1 MSRAVGAKA
10 YELNLG
16 SAEAYEIVDKIAN
29 NELDHARPCGGRG
42 EGVISKARITRLG
55 VAALAA
61 LMLMAAGCG
70 DDDDDTGAPAG
81 ADAGTEES
89 ADQSGGAGEQAVTDY
104 VDYIGGKAGKADPN
118 ESTIYIG
125 WLNQQGGQTE
135 IGAAATDGADLA
147 VKVVNE
153 QLGGIGGHPVA
164 LKKCFIRNAEE
175 EGTTCGQRLGNDKD
189 VAAINVG
196 GVAIGIQPFY
206 STIGGKKPVI
216 VGVAVTPVDG
226 VQDNATILFGDAT
239 HVLGPFGSYAKDVL
253 DAQTA
258 ALVYP
263 NIAGITDGAAALDK
277 GLSDAG
283 VEVKKVGYAQGQTDL
298 IGPLTA
304 AGAQSADI
312 VIPYSDA
319 SGCVNQAKALEQL
332 GITDAKKIVSA
343 PLCLNPTV
351 SEGLGGDYP
360 IWTYAIASSL
370 FGDQSDPGMKPY
382 MEVTEQYGVKTAPD
396 PWVIVSFA
404 SVLTTVKFLNELGPD
419 ALETQAIVD
428 KARSFTGPV
437 VLGAP
442 ELQCGKYED
451 APAICNDRT
460 QFFSYEGKNHFE
472 KAADWL
478 QPPG

>member
-1 MSRAVGAKA
+1 
-10 YELNLG
+10 
-16 SAEAYEIVDKIAN
+16 
-29 NELDHARPCGGRG
+29 
-42 EGVISKARITRLG
+42 VISQRTAGLT
-55 VAALAA
+55 LAA
-61 LMLMAAGCG
+61 LVSLVLFAAGCG
-70 DDDDDTGAPAG
+70 DDDDDSGSPSSSG
-81 ADAGTEES
+81 GTDTA
-89 ADQSGGAGEQAVTDY
+89 ADQGGGGTGGAGEQSVTDY
-104 VDYIGGKAGKADPN
+104 SKYVGGSGKADSSETP
-118 ESTIYIG
+118 IYIG
-125 WLNQQGGQTE
+125 WLNQQGGQQE

-147 VKVVNE
+147 VKVAND

-164 LKKCFIRNAEE
+164 LKKCFIKSAEE
-175 EGTTCGQRLGNDKD
+175 EGTTCGQKLGNDKD

-226 VQDNATILFGDAT
+226 VQDNATVLFGDAT

-253 DAQTA
+253 KAKSA

-263 NIAGITDGAAALDK
+263 NIAGITDGAQALSK
-277 GLSDAG
+277 GLEDAG
-283 VEVKKVGYAQGQTDL
+283 VTVKKVGYAQGQTDL

-319 SGCVNQAKALEQL
+319 SGCVNQAKGLKQL
-332 GITDAKKIVSA
+332 GIDDSKKIVSA

-351 SEGLGGDYP
+351 SAGLGGDYP

-370 FGDQSDPGMKPY
+370 FGDKTDPGMPAYIK
-382 MEVTEQYGVKTAPD
+382 VTDQYKVKTAPD
-396 PWVIVSFA
+396 PWVIVSFG
-404 SVLTTVKFLNELGPD
+404 SVLTTIKFLNELGPD
-419 ALETQAIVD
+419 NLDSQAIVD
-428 KARSFTGPV
+428 KARSFKGPV
-437 VLGAP
+437 ALGAP
-442 ELQCGKYED
+442 ELECGKYKD

-460 QFFSYEGKNHFE
+460 QFFTYGGKNAFN

>member
-1 MSRAVGAKA
+1 VIFQARRAVLVAVTLA
-10 YELNLG
+10 VAVFAA
-16 SAEAYEIVDKIAN
+16 S
-29 NELDHARPCGGRG
+29 CG
-42 EGVISKARITRLG
+42 
-55 VAALAA
+55 
-61 LMLMAAGCG
+61 G
-70 DDDDDTGAPAG
+70 DDDDNGGSQPSSGGGSASQ
-81 ADAGTEES
+81 ES
-89 ADQSGGAGEQAVTDY
+89 GSGGAGAKSVTDY
-104 VDYIGGKAGKADPN
+104 VDYVGGKAGKADSSKSP
-118 ESTIYIG
+118 IYVG
-125 WLNQQGGQTE
+125 WLNQEGGQQE

-147 VKVVNE
+147 VKVVNDE
-153 QLGGIGGHPVA
+153 LGGIGGHPLA
-164 LKKCFIRNAEE
+164 LKKCFIRDAEE
-175 EGTTCGQRLGNDKD
+175 EGTTCGQKLGNDKS

-206 STIGGKKPVI
+206 ATIGGKKPVI

-226 VQDNATILFGDAT
+226 VQKNATILFGDAT
-239 HVLGPFGSYAKDVL
+239 HVLGPFGTYAKDVL
-253 DAQTA
+253 HAQTA

-263 NIAGITDGAAALDK
+263 NIAGITDGAAALNK
-277 GLSDAG
+277 GLTDAG
-283 VEVKKVGYAQGQTDL
+283 IKVKKVGYAQGQTDL

-319 SGCVNQAKALEQL
+319 SGCVNQAKALKQL
-332 GITDAKKIVSA
+332 GINDAKKIVSA

-370 FGDQSDPGMKPY
+370 FGDKSDPGMPAYIK
-382 MEVTEQYGVKTAPD
+382 VTEKYGVKTAPD

-404 SVLTTVKFLNELGPD
+404 SVLTTAKFLNEVGADNLD
-419 ALETQAIVD
+419 ADAIVQ
-428 KARSFTGPV
+428 KARAFTGPV

-442 ELQCGKYED
+442 ELQCEKYED
-451 APAICNDRT
+451 APGICNDRT
-460 QFFSYEGKNHFE
+460 QFFTYKGKKVFD

>member
-1 MSRAVGAKA
+1 MK
-10 YELNLG
+10 
-16 SAEAYEIVDKIAN
+16 
-29 NELDHARPCGGRG
+29 
-42 EGVISKARITRLG
+42 SKARMTRLG
-55 VAALAA
+55 AAALAA
-61 LMLMAAGCG
+61 LVLAAAGCG
-70 DDDDDTGAPAG
+70 DDDDDDAGAPPDSGGGGG
-81 ADAGTEES
+81 AEQSG
-89 ADQSGGAGEQAVTDY
+89 DQGGGAGEQSVTDY

-118 ESTIYIG
+118 KSTIHIG
-125 WLNQQGGQTE
+125 WLNQQGGQVE

-147 VKVVNE
+147 VKVVND
-153 QLGGIGGHPVA
+153 QLGGIDGHPVA
-164 LKKCFIRNAEE
+164 LKKCFIKSAEE

-239 HVLGPFGSYAKDVL
+239 HVLGPFGTYAKDVL
-253 DAQTA
+253 QAETA

-263 NIAGITDGAAALDK
+263 NIPGITDGAAALDK
-277 GLSDAG
+277 GLTDAG

-319 SGCVNQAKALEQL
+319 SGCVNQAKGLKQL

-370 FGDQSDPGMKPY
+370 FGDKTDPGMEPY
-382 MEVTEQYGVKTAPD
+382 TKVTEEFGVETAAD

-404 SVLTTVKFLNELGPD
+404 SVLTTVKFLSEVGPD
-419 ALETQAIVD
+419 ALEPKAIVD
-428 KARSFTGPV
+428 TARAFKGPV

-442 ELQCGKYED
+442 ELQCEKYED

-460 QFFSYEGKNHFE
+460 QFFTYSGKNQFD
-472 KAADWL
+472 KAAEWL